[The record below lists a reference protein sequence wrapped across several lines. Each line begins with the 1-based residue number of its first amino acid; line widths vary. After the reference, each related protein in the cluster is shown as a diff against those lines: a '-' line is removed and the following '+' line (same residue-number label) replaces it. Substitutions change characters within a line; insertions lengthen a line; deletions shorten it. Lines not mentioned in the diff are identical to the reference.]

1 VVHSGDFKLDHTPV
15 SGKPTDLSRLAQL
28 GAQGVLLL
36 LSDSTYAE
44 LPGYTP
50 SERVVGETLDRIMAE
65 ATGRVIITTFSSLI
79 SRIQQ
84 VITSAA
90 KYQRRVSV
98 VGRSMTDTVRMAL
111 ELGYLNDPH
120 GVLARLDELR
130 GLPHHKV
137 AFVTTGSQGEPTS
150 ALVRMANR
158 DYRQLHIIRGDTVVI
173 SATPVPGNEVLI
185 SRALDNLFKQGAQV
199 LYDKIAP
206 VHVHGHGSQ
215 EELKLLLNLV
225 KPRFFVPIHGEYRH
239 LSIHAQ
245 LAVSIGIPKENIFVL
260 EDGDVLELNPQSGK
274 VTGKIS
280 SGNVYVDG
288 LSVGDVGGVVLRD
301 RRMLSRDGIVMVI
314 VAINR
319 QTGKLIGRPDIVSRG
334 FVDTNEARD
343 MIEASRDM
351 VAQAL
356 DHSGGRT
363 SDWSFVSTKV
373 RDVLNRFY
381 YDQTKRR
388 PMIFPFMVQV

>member
-1 VVHSGDFKLDHTPV
+1 
-15 SGKPTDLSRLAQL
+15 
-28 GAQGVLLL
+28 
-36 LSDSTYAE
+36 
-44 LPGYTP
+44 
-50 SERVVGETLDRIMAE
+50 
-65 ATGRVIITTFSSLI
+65 
-79 SRIQQ
+79 
-84 VITSAA
+84 
-90 KYQRRVSV
+90 
-98 VGRSMTDTVRMAL
+98 
-111 ELGYLNDPH
+111 
-120 GVLARLDELR
+120 
-130 GLPHHKV
+130 
-137 AFVTTGSQGEPTS
+137 
-150 ALVRMANR
+150 
-158 DYRQLHIIRGDTVVI
+158 
-173 SATPVPGNEVLI
+173 
-185 SRALDNLFKQGAQV
+185 
-199 LYDKIAP
+199 
-206 VHVHGHGSQ
+206 
-215 EELKLLLNLV
+215 
-225 KPRFFVPIHGEYRH
+225 VPIHGEYRH